1 MVGFEFRVPRRVLA
15 VDGILVVAQVAHRS
29 PGGGALDRCHPR
41 RLPLSVVLGGL
52 ALLAAC
58 ALGAAA
64 VPASARTGDLQ
75 GVRAK
80 ASALAA
86 DVAALDA
93 QISAAVQRY
102 SRASGS
108 LTAVRGEIIDNKRR
122 QMLALRELDVAR
134 VTLAGRAVALY
145 KNDDVSALDAI
156 LTADDFSEL
165 VGELTMVR
173 SIARGDRDVLR
184 AVERSKRELAD
195 RAVSLV
201 ADERTARKLVVQ
213 RDAEIKSIKAQL
225 GDRQAMLAGVRQE
238 IRDLAVKQKPATPT
252 PGGTVK
258 PPSGGDEAGGQGQ
271 WWPLIQQAAGANGV
285 SARGMY
291 RLMMIESGGYPS
303 IVGLGGYCGLFQYRP
318 VTWKGSWNPYRSAGI
333 TDGAAQIRATARALK
348 MGHGHAWWDPSY
360 SWAFSG
366 R

>member
-1 MVGFEFRVPRRVLA
+1 MSVA
-15 VDGILVVAQVAHRS
+15 LV
-29 PGGGALDRCHPR
+29 
-41 RLPLSVVLGGL
+41 GL
-52 ALLAAC
+52 ALLAVL
-58 ALGAAA
+58 ALAAA
-64 VPASARTGDLQ
+64 AAPASARTGELQ
-75 GVRAK
+75 RVRAK
-80 ASALAA
+80 AKALAA

-93 QISAAVQRY
+93 RIDGAVQRCTRATDSLAAVSSQISAKERLQ
-102 SRASGS
+102 
-108 LTAVRGEIIDNKRR
+108 K
-122 QMLALRELDVAR
+122 LALRELYVAR
-134 VTLAGRAVALY
+134 ATLVARAVALY
-145 KNDDVSALDAI
+145 KHDDVTALDAM
-156 LTADDFSEL
+156 LSADDFGDL
-165 VGELTMVR
+165 VSRLTVVQ

-184 AVERSKRELAD
+184 TVERTKRELAD
-195 RAVSLV
+195 RAVSLA
-201 ADERTARKLVVQ
+201 ADERTARNLVVQ
-213 RDAEIKSIKAQL
+213 RDAELKTVKAQL
-225 GDRQAMLAGVRQE
+225 GERQALLAGVRRE
-238 IRDLAVKQKPATPT
+238 IRDLAAKQKPATPA

-258 PPSGGDEAGGQGQ
+258 PPSGGGGGDDGGGQGQ

-303 IVGLGGYCGLFQYRP
+303 IVGLGGYYGLFQYRP